1 MKTQNRQNIRQDQW
15 ALRYY
20 NEIVEA
26 CRYSNY
32 WNTYYMSESERLAY
46 ARKAVFDR
54 AYSSLCWELISH
66 EAESL
71 VKTMRDE
78 YQSWD
83 KDQTVD
89 LITRIKPF
97 TFFRSTLR

>member
-1 MKTQNRQNIRQDQW
+1 MQDMRQDQW

-20 NEIVEA
+20 GEIVEA

-32 WNTYYMSESERLAY
+32 WNTYYMSESERLGY
-46 ARKAVFDR
+46 TSKAVFDK
-54 AYSSLCWELISH
+54 AYSSLCAELIKH
-66 EAESL
+66 EDESL
-71 VKTMRDE
+71 VKTMKDE

-97 TFFRSTLR
+97 TFFRGTLR

>member
-1 MKTQNRQNIRQDQW
+1 MQDMRQDQW

-20 NEIVEA
+20 GEIDEA
-26 CRYSNY
+26 CRHSNY

-46 ARKAVFDR
+46 TRKAVFDK
-54 AYSSLCWELISH
+54 AYASLCWDLIKH
-66 EAESL
+66 EDESL
-71 VKTMRDE
+71 IKTMRDE

-97 TFFRSTLR
+97 TLHLSCS